1 MTDTGA
7 VIERLLATDELF
19 AKVARR
25 LEACKAAMTQADE
38 EDAAYMLASAVEAWW
53 DHHRQP
59 DPAPPG
65 GPAGETATA
74 AAAGGGTARGD
85 VEPMADSAPGPS
97 VEEAK
102 TLLEKRWD
110 IRQIIQQTH
119 PVDDLLELTLRDVE
133 ESKAAVKAA
142 EAASADARD
151 R

>member
-25 LEACKAAMTQADE
+25 IEACKAAMSQADE

-65 GPAGETATA
+65 GPAGETTTA
-74 AAAGGGTARGD
+74 AAAAGTARGD
-85 VEPMADSAPGPS
+85 VEPTADSAPGPS

-119 PVDDLLELTLRDVE
+119 PVDRLLELTLRDVE
-133 ESKAAVKAA
+133 EATAAVKAA
-142 EAASADARD
+142 EAASADAQD